1 MATVRETTP
10 PRKAFYAHY
19 FDEAGAIT
27 KVAGCLYFVS
37 EAGEVTE
44 VEPDTLNFLTVLGL
58 MQMADA
64 QRIDDLMN
72 GGYAGVA
79 CSREEGVQ

>member
-1 MATVRETTP
+1 MATVAETRP
-10 PRKAFYAHY
+10 VSKAYYAHY
-19 FDEAGAIT
+19 YDEAGAIT

-37 EAGEVTE
+37 DAGEVIE
-44 VEPDTLNFLTVLGL
+44 VEPETITFLVVLGQ

-64 QRIDDLMN
+64 QRIEDLMN

-79 CSREEGVQ
+79 CSRQMEGK